1 MPTFTG
7 TSGNDVIIGTQADD
21 TINGSGGNDT
31 ITDAYGDDIIDGGD
45 GDDVIVDEG
54 GSNTI
59 RGGGGND
66 RITISDVYS
75 LAGSTTGNPD
85 RINLVEGG
93 AGNDFVTIGRLP
105 EGSLT
110 VDLGEGDDILRLT
123 SVLPADHVFRLGT
136 GRDTVLLTYE
146 FGDTV
151 RNVLGILTLADFT
164 AGNAGDILNIG
175 EMVRGLFANP
185 SPFAA
190 FDGGNPFANGV
201 LRLVQDGADTLIV
214 LDYDGSKGN
223 VVAPFTIIRLENV
236 TATSLTAANFAGLDP
251 AGGAP
256 VVQTITGTTGNDLL
270 FGPDSGATINGGDGA
285 DEIFGGFRTD
295 TIDGGIGNDIIDG
308 GAGSDTLR
316 GGGGDD
322 LITDQWGNDVIEG
335 GAGNDRILIY
345 RPGIGSAEAVLNET
359 VTINAGDGND
369 YVRLELDRRSFVPL
383 DQRTLHGVVDLGA
396 GDDVIELTTSA
407 IQVLLPTAQITLGT
421 GRDRV
426 IIDTRAPQLGL
437 SVTITDFTVGN
448 AGDILDLPLAL
459 FIAQGWDRITN
470 PFATGHLFL
479 EQDGADT
486 LVRFDY
492 DGSAPGTEQFTL
504 VRLQGVT
511 ASSLTA
517 ANFNGYNPTGAASSY
532 QIATGTSGND
542 VLTGSF
548 GNDTIN
554 GGDGD
559 DIITEIFGGSDT
571 LNGGNG
577 NDIIRV
583 ATRFSPT
590 ADTVTI
596 DAGAGNDLVD
606 VSLNSSSGQEAALTV
621 NLGSGDDRL
630 VLRSLSNRGSV
641 VTLGAGRDVVEL
653 PVGLASGAL
662 GPLTFTDFQTGA
674 SGDRL
679 DWNLFLESELS
690 IQGDT
695 DFEAFIQEH
704 ARLLQVGNDTHL
716 QVSELGYSEQFRTI
730 AVFQNTQ
737 ATSFTFDNLGFDP
750 NHATLLGT
758 TAGETLGGTAN
769 LDVIWGGDGN
779 DTINGLGGND
789 RLYGEAGNDTING
802 GDGNDFIRGGLG
814 DDTLRGDEGDDTI
827 DGGGGRDAVFGG
839 GGNDTIFDFGGIDNI
854 DAGTGNDHIEVGLSF
869 GLTADGGGIAPGR
882 VIAGGGNDVV
892 IITDAFFGTNNPP
905 ENATLY
911 SVNLGAGD
919 DLLITDG
926 HFGRITLGTGRDTI
940 RFVEGVDSYG
950 SVITDFQTGASG
962 DVVDLSGLI
971 SFAIDVSDPGVLNLL
986 LSVGANPFALG
997 VYELRQAGNDV
1008 QLFLIPS
1015 IANIFSEQL
1024 VMTFQNTQVAAFT
1037 AENFSG
1043 FDPHATPILPI
1054 FIEESLTIGT
1064 GQSLSINNAV
1074 PDGLT
1079 RNGASSHLVYNAV
1092 GDVDVTNNGSV
1103 ESRTDQVGYGT
1114 SIGLSVSRFSSPDE
1128 NAWFVNAATGEFIV
1142 AADYDDGSGVISFGA
1157 TQAIGFYGPQQSV
1170 HFRNDGYFEVTS
1182 QIGSAFGVVTGF
1194 DNFATRQF
1202 INNGTLIAD
1211 GAYGGFA
1218 VELGFDA
1225 SFVNTGD
1232 IGAFG
1237 LVEAIGV
1244 RWGQYTGGSFVNSG
1258 TIFARNSL
1266 ESDFFSVGVLL
1277 IEVPDPNVTPPRV
1290 IENSGE
1296 ISADI
1301 AILSA
1306 DGSPAGQVT
1315 NHVLNTGLIEG
1326 AILLGFGNDAVFNT
1340 GGGEIRGVVLL
1351 EQGDDLYDGIGGTL
1365 NGTVRGGLGNDT
1377 YRIDN
1382 AATDIIEEASEG
1394 SDTVETTVSY
1404 ALRANFENLRL
1415 LGGADLSATGN
1426 SLANQIFGNAGSNV
1440 LDGRAGNDQ
1449 LFGGDGAD
1457 ILIGGTG
1464 NDALN
1469 GGSNVDTAVVSGLR
1483 SAYTITQTSTGVF
1496 RVVGAD
1502 GTDTLT
1508 AIEFLQFDDQ
1518 TLRLR
1523 PGTGVSVTFNT
1534 PDRAV
1539 YQTAMNAIR
1548 DFDGNALGG
1557 NGGWLRIGQAD
1568 VNGDGDIDQI
1578 LVNRDIGRFA
1588 TIGTAPDGL
1597 VYFSDHGWA
1606 GETRVAGIYIDPLV
1620 AAGIVEAFG
1629 PNDSQRRFQNDLQ
1642 IENINRVLGADDY
1655 DNDGLQEVYFALTD
1669 GTAYLRAIMEFDGNI
1684 RYANYQSQQEVID
1697 YLTANGFG
1705 PGTYAGWFTNGGSS
1719 GETGLMQAN
1728 PMQANPLQERVDLA
1742 EASGLGRAGL
1752 MGADAAMPGAVNPGS
1767 LAFHAPAL
1775 DDHLRAEFYG

>member
-7 TSGNDVIIGTQADD
+7 TSGNDVITGTQADD

-31 ITDAYGDDIIDGGD
+31 IFDAYGDDVIDGGD

-59 RGGGGND
+59 RGGSGND
-66 RITISDVYS
+66 RITISDIYS
-75 LAGSTTGNPD
+75 LAGSTIGNPA
-85 RINLVEGG
+85 RTNLVEGG
-93 AGNDFVTIGRLP
+93 AGNDFVTVGRLP
-105 EGSLT
+105 IGTLT
-110 VDLGEGDDILRLT
+110 VDLGEGDDILWLT
-123 SVLPADHVFRLGT
+123 DLISANATFRLGT
-136 GRDTVLLTYE
+136 GRDTVVLSFDY
-146 FGDTV
+146 GNAV
-151 RNVLGILTLADFT
+151 RGSLNILTLADFT
-164 AGNAGDILNIG
+164 AGDAGDILNLG
-175 EMVRGLFANP
+175 EMVRGLFS
-185 SPFAA
+185 SPTVFAA
-190 FDGGNPFANGV
+190 FNGGNPFANGI
-201 LRLVQDGADTLIV
+201 LRLVQEGADTLIQ
-214 LDYDGSKGN
+214 LDYDGSKSN
-223 VVAPFTIIRLENV
+223 VVAPFTIIRLQNV
-236 TATSLTAANFAGLDP
+236 TATSLTAANFSGLNP
-251 AGGAP
+251 AGGEP
-256 VVQTITGTTGNDLL
+256 VVQTVTGTAGNDLI
-270 FGPDSGATINGGDGA
+270 FGPSSGATINGGDGA
-285 DEIFGGFRTD
+285 DEIFGGFRAD

-308 GAGSDTLR
+308 GAGADILN
-316 GGGGDD
+316 GGEGDD
-322 LITDQWGNDVIEG
+322 LITDQWGNDVING
-335 GAGNDRILIY
+335 GAGNDRILIA
-345 RPGIGSAEAVLNET
+345 RPGIPGVDTPLAET

-369 YVRLELDRRSFVPL
+369 YVRLELDRRDFAPINH
-383 DQRTLHGVVDLGA
+383 RTLHGVVDLGA
-396 GDDVIELTTSA
+396 GDDVIELTTAA

-437 SVTITDFTVGN
+437 SVTITDFTAGN

-459 FIAQGWDRITN
+459 FIAQGWDRIAN

-479 EQDGADT
+479 QQDGADT

-492 DGSAPGTEQFTL
+492 DGSAPGTEHFTL

-532 QIATGTSGND
+532 QIPAGTSGND

-606 VSLNSSSGQEAALTV
+606 VAINSSSGQEAVLTV

-630 VLRSLSNRGSV
+630 ILRSLSSRGTV

-653 PVGLASGAL
+653 PVGLSAGAL

-674 SGDRL
+674 NGDRL

-695 DFEAFIQEH
+695 DFEPFIQEH

-716 QVSELGYSEQFRTI
+716 QVTELGYSVQFRTI

-737 ATSFTFDNLGFDP
+737 ATSFTSDNLGFDP
-750 NHATLLGT
+750 NHATLLGA
-758 TAGETLGGTAN
+758 TADETLGGTAN
-769 LDVIWGGDGN
+769 LDVIWGGEGN

-827 DGGGGRDAVFGG
+827 DSGGGRDAVFGG

-854 DAGTGNDHIEVGLSF
+854 DAGTGNDTIEVRLPF

-882 VIAGGGNDVV
+882 VLAGAGNDVV
-892 IITDAFFGTNNPP
+892 MITDAFFGTSNPP

-911 SVNLGAGD
+911 SVDLGAGD

-926 HFGRITLGTGRDTI
+926 HFGRITLGSGRDTI

-962 DVVDLSGLI
+962 DVIDLSGLLG
-971 SFAIDVSDPGVLNLL
+971 FAIDVFDRTLVDLL
-986 LSVGANPFALG
+986 RLGANPFELG
-997 VYELRQAGNDV
+997 IYDLRQVGNDV
-1008 QLFLIPS
+1008 HLVLTPS
-1015 IANIFSEQL
+1015 VSGDFSEQL

-1043 FDPHATPILPI
+1043 FDPQATPLVPRYIY
-1054 FIEESLTIGT
+1054 ENTTIGT
-1064 GQSLSINNAV
+1064 GEALSMTNAT
-1074 PDGLT
+1074 PDGLVLT
-1079 RNGASSHLVYNAV
+1079 GANSHFVYRAV
-1092 GDVDVTNNGSV
+1092 GDVDFVNNGSITTIAN
-1103 ESRTDQVGYGT
+1103 RPGYGLP
-1114 SIGLSVSRFSSPDE
+1114 IGFAVSRGSGPGED
-1128 NAWFVNAATGEFIV
+1128 AWFVNGSTGRFIV
-1142 AADYDDGSGVISFGA
+1142 AADFDDGSGIISFEA
-1157 TQAIGFYGPQQSV
+1157 TQAYGFYGPQQSL

-1194 DNFATRQF
+1194 DTTTTRQF

-1218 VELGFDA
+1218 VQLGFGA
-1225 SFVNTGD
+1225 SFLNTGD
-1232 IGAFG
+1232 IAALG

-1244 RWGQYTGGSFVNSG
+1244 RWNQYGGGSFVNSG

-1290 IENSGE
+1290 IENSGV

-1315 NHVLNTGLIEG
+1315 NHVRNTGLIEG

-1351 EQGDDLYDGIGGTL
+1351 EEGNDLYDGIGGVL
-1365 NGTVRGGLGNDT
+1365 NGSVRGGLGNDT

-1382 AATDIIEEASEG
+1382 AATDIIEEAGEG
-1394 SDTVETTVSY
+1394 ADTVEAQVSY
-1404 ALRANFENLRL
+1404 TLRANFEHLRL
-1415 LGGADLSATGN
+1415 LGSGDLSGTGN
-1426 SLANQIFGNAGSNV
+1426 AASNQIFGNAGNNV
-1440 LDGRAGNDQ
+1440 LSGEGGNDT
-1449 LFGGDGAD
+1449 LNGGDGAD
-1457 ILIGGTG
+1457 RLIGGAG
-1464 NDALN
+1464 NDTLN
-1469 GGSNVDTAVVSGLR
+1469 GGSNVDTAVVRGLR
-1483 SAYTITQTSTGVF
+1483 SAYTITQTATGVF

-1523 PGTGVSVTFNT
+1523 PGTGVTVNFNT
-1534 PDRAV
+1534 ADRAV

-1568 VNGDGDIDQI
+1568 VNGDGDVDQL
-1578 LVNRDIGRFA
+1578 LVNRTIGRFA
-1588 TIGTAPDGL
+1588 TVGTAPDGL
-1597 VYFSDHGWA
+1597 VYFADHGWA

-1620 AAGIVEAFG
+1620 EAGIVQAG
-1629 PNDSQRRFQNDLQ
+1629 SANDSQRRFQNDLE
-1642 IENINRVLGADDY
+1642 IENINRVLGANDY
-1655 DNDGLQEVYFALTD
+1655 NNDGIQEVYFALTD
-1669 GTAYLRAIMEFDGNI
+1669 GTAYLRALMHDDGNI

-1705 PGTYAGWFTNGGSS
+1705 QETWGTWFTRPSD
-1719 GETGLMQAN
+1719 GEVSLMQ
-1728 PMQANPLQERVDLA
+1728 ERIDVA

-1752 MGADAAMPGAVNPGS
+1752 ALMPGLDSPMPGTINPAT
-1767 LAFHAPAL
+1767 LAFHAPAP
-1775 DDHLRAEFYG
+1775 DDHMRAEFYG